1 MSKSSPNKEMA
12 PKRRRMMDMILSL
25 GGLREEETIPLS
37 KIKQEMDNLKQN
49 LDPLVGTILDFPN
62 SYFETF
68 EGIAQRKELLEK
80 VKEKGVLSDAIEDLE
95 QSIGEM
101 KIDGVPELLALLK
114 RRKEALEPRKSDNG
128 ETVDMDIDSE
138 VERISE
144 LAERLSNDVETLE
157 EQAKIE
163 AETATNELEAIV
175 EEFHE
180 ITNNMESSPTATLEA
195 LQKLGPKT
203 RYGPFMRTAAQIK
216 RGKQDG
222 RIGDER
228 FAELVYNNIM
238 MEFRRALIMYILNN
252 IGSKTIVEISQM
264 VETSPESIQNAVVSM
279 ISRGEAEM
287 LGLDDNFPV
296 FSRVIDKRP
305 ETTLILKRSIQ
316 QLRSTLKSLSDK
328 RGKTLEESLKQL
340 EETLARL
347 NRLGDYETS
356 ILSDSMKE
364 LEKTSGKMIEVSL
377 AAQTDDESEDLRL
390 LVSAGLEA
398 FAKFRLKITLEKG
411 PNLVSGLN
419 VYGEKLDPEV
429 YERMMSNYLD
439 SELERGTILIL
450 IRELGAMTTEDL
462 VKETKIPQGRIL
474 QHLLR
479 MKRDELLII
488 AGERNGY
495 VLFDVPRTLNAA
507 EQTIQLVSSLANQ
520 LASASTELNT
530 ILSDLDPQSIGRL
543 VNSLET
549 FSKARD
555 KLEGVKIDG
564 ERPQSQLLH
573 DVEDKIKSAL
583 LLSYRTR
590 GKIPSTRPKVTI
602 EDLVDIDVPS
612 VMADYRDNMGYAP
625 LLGFGT
631 VEWDHSKCLGCKS
644 CEISCPEDAIELKPR
659 LKISEFFEFPKE
671 ALEEL
676 PVNRA
681 IFYDSVRSLATHK
694 PSSDIELKKESPG
707 FGTVEVDLWLCVACR
722 TCVRRCPGPKDGALG
737 LELKWNLPEVVGKM
751 TAKS

>member
-1 MSKSSPNKEMA
+1 MSKPSPTKEMA

-25 GGLREEETIPLS
+25 GGLREEEAIPLS
-37 KIKQEMDNLKQN
+37 RIKQEMETLKQN

-62 SYFETF
+62 SYFKTF
-68 EGIAQRKELLEK
+68 ESLAQRKELLEK
-80 VKEKGVLSDAIEDLE
+80 VKEKGVISDAINDLE
-95 QSIGEM
+95 QSIEEM
-101 KIDGVPELLALLK
+101 KIDGVPELLTLLK
-114 RRKEALEPRKSDNG
+114 ARKEALEPRKSDDT
-128 ETVDMDIDSE
+128 ETIDMDIESE
-138 VERISE
+138 LVRISQ
-144 LAERLSNDVETLE
+144 LAEQLSNDVDTLE
-157 EQAKIE
+157 RQTKIE
-163 AETATNELEAIV
+163 AEEATKELEAIV
-175 EEFHE
+175 EQFHE
-180 ITNNMESSPTATLEA
+180 IRNNVESNPIATLEA

-203 RYGPFMRTAAQIK
+203 RYGSFMRTAAQIK
-216 RGKQDG
+216 RAKQDG
-222 RIGDER
+222 RIEDER
-228 FAELVYNNIM
+228 FADLVCSNTL

-252 IGSKTIVEISQM
+252 IGSKTVVELSRLI
-264 VETSPESIQNAVVSM
+264 ETSPEDIQNAIVSM
-279 ISRGEAEM
+279 ISRGEVEM
-287 LGLDDNFPV
+287 VGLDDNFPV

-316 QLRSTLKSLSDK
+316 QLRSTLKSLSDE
-328 RGKTLEESLKQL
+328 RVTILEDSLKSL

-347 NRLGDYETS
+347 NRLGDYDAS
-356 ILSDSMKE
+356 LLSDSIKE
-364 LEKTSGKMIEVSL
+364 LETISGKIIEASL
-377 AAQTDDESEDLRL
+377 AAQTDDTSEDLRL

-398 FAKFRLKITLEKG
+398 FARFRLKITLEKG

-419 VYGEKLDPEV
+419 VYGEKLDPEL
-429 YERMMSNYLD
+429 YEKMMSNYLD

-462 VKETKIPQGRIL
+462 AKQTKMPQNRIL

-488 AGERNGY
+488 TGERNGY

-520 LASASTELNT
+520 LASASTELKT

-564 ERPQSQLLH
+564 EKPQSQLLH
-573 DVEDKIKSAL
+573 DIEDKIKSAL

-590 GKIPSTRPKVTI
+590 AKIPSTRPKVTI

-631 VEWDHSKCLGCKS
+631 VEWNHSKCLGCKS
-644 CEISCPEDAIELKPR
+644 CEISCPEDAIELKPH
-659 LKISEFFEFPKE
+659 LKISEFFDFPKE
-671 ALEEL
+671 ALDEL
-676 PVNRA
+676 PVNKA
-681 IFYDSVRSLATHK
+681 VFYDSVRSLATQK
-694 PSSDIELKKESPG
+694 PSSDIELKKEAPG

-722 TCVRRCPGPKDGALG
+722 TCVRRCPGPKDGALE
-737 LELKWNLPEVVGKM
+737 LELKWNLPEVVGQM

>member
-1 MSKSSPNKEMA
+1 MSKSSPSKEMA

-25 GGLREEETIPLS
+25 GGLREEEAIPLS
-37 KIKQEMDNLKQN
+37 KIKQEMENLKQD

-62 SYFETF
+62 SYFNAF
-68 EGIAQRKELLEK
+68 ESMAQRNEFLEK
-80 VKEKGVLSDAIEDLE
+80 VKEKSVLIDAINDLE
-95 QSIGEM
+95 QSIDEM
-101 KIDGVPELLALLK
+101 KIDGVPELLTLLK
-114 RRKEALEPRKSDNG
+114 TRKEALEPRKSDHT
-128 ETVDMDIDSE
+128 ETVVMDIESE
-138 VERISE
+138 LERISE
-144 LAERLSNDVETLE
+144 LAKRLSSNVDTLE

-163 AETATNELEAIV
+163 AEEATRELEAIV

-180 ITNNMESSPTATLEA
+180 IKNNMESDPVSTLET

-222 RIGDER
+222 RIEDER

-238 MEFRRALIMYILNN
+238 FEFRRALIMYILNN
-252 IGSKTIVEISQM
+252 IGSKTVVEMSRM
-264 VETSPESIQNAVVSM
+264 LETCPEGIQNAIVSM

-287 LGLDDNFPV
+287 VGLDDNYPV
-296 FSRVIDKRP
+296 FSRVVDKQP

-316 QLRSTLKSLSDK
+316 QLRSTLKALSDE
-328 RGKTLEESLKQL
+328 RVTLIEKSLEQL
-340 EETLARL
+340 EGTLSRL
-347 NRLGDYETS
+347 NRLGDYDTS
-356 ILSDSMKE
+356 LLSDSIKE
-364 LEKTSGKMIEVSL
+364 LEEISGKIIETSL

-429 YERMMSNYLD
+429 YERMLSNYLD
-439 SELERGTILIL
+439 SELERGAILIL

-462 VKETKIPQGRIL
+462 AKETKIPQDRIL

-479 MKRDELLII
+479 MKRDELLIV

-495 VLFDVPRTLNAA
+495 VLFDIPRTLNAA

-520 LASASTELNT
+520 LASASTELNK

-555 KLEGVKIDG
+555 KLEGIKIDG

-573 DVEDKIKSAL
+573 DIEDKIKSAL

-590 GKIPSTRPKVTI
+590 ARIPSTRPKVTI

-631 VEWDHSKCLGCKS
+631 VEWNHSRCLGCKS

-659 LKISEFFEFPKE
+659 LKISEFFEFSKE
-671 ALEEL
+671 ALDEL

-681 IFYDSVRSLATHK
+681 VFYDSVRSLATHK
-694 PSSDIELKKESPG
+694 PNIDIELEKEAPG

-722 TCVRRCPGPKDGALG
+722 TCVRRCPGPQEGALE
-737 LELKWNLPEVVGKM
+737 LELKWNLPEVVSKM